1 MNAAD
6 LATVL
11 TVLGCAGVAG
21 LVAASEQAGWFTVL
35 FIIFGLAFGFGC
47 AAGVH
52 KLAYRLLG
60 IAGRQT
66 RASSGWA
73 WVFAYTLLPLM
84 TAFGAMALTGWLT
97 FLILRQ
103 VL

>member
-11 TVLGCAGVAG
+11 TVFGCGGVAG
-21 LVAASEQAGWFTVL
+21 LVAASEKAGWFTVL
-35 FIIFGLAFGFGC
+35 FVAVGLVVGFGC

-52 KLAYRLLG
+52 KLAYRLLDV
-60 IAGRQT
+60 AGRQT
-66 RASSGWA
+66 RAASGWA
-73 WVFAYTLLPLM
+73 WLLAYTLLPLM
-84 TAFGAMALTGWLT
+84 AAFAAMALTGWLA
-97 FLILRQ
+97 FVIVRQ